1 MTSGNETP
9 DTGVT
14 NDMLDRLLEQR
25 VAAAQRQIAVD
36 EAREMWPVNVNA
48 ALQALADRVL
58 DHEARVARL
67 EARRG

>member
-1 MTSGNETP
+1 MTTGNEAP

-25 VAAAQRQIAVD
+25 VAVAQRQIAMD

-58 DHEARVARL
+58 AHEARIARL
-67 EARRG
+67 EAVQG